1 MYKLPIQFF
10 KSTQI
15 YVYKNSQATL
25 ISFFTRYQMKD

>member
-10 KSTQI
+10 KTTQI

-25 ISFFTRYQMKD
+25 ITFFTRSQMKN